1 MTDALGYRLKI
12 AIIAPSTNTIVQP
25 EMDAMRPRGVTNHMG
40 RIVIPNASLGSDA
53 DFSAHIE
60 RMRSGIDA
68 AIDSVMSAEPGYI
81 ANGLSLEAFWEGMK
95 SSLEMIERLEKKYK
109 LGVSMGNNGILAA
122 LKKYSGIRKIALI
135 TPHRPMGDAR
145 VKAFFEEAGY
155 TVAALHSFNVIVP
168 AQICHV
174 SAADL
179 RAAVKTVNESKPD
192 AIVQVGTGLCVAK
205 IAGEAEF
212 LLDKPVI
219 AINTAIYWH
228 ALRRNNIADSIRGFG
243 SLLESH

>member
-12 AIIAPSTNTIVQP
+12 AVIAPSTNTIVQP

-40 RIVIPNASLGSDA
+40 RIVIPNAKLGSDA

-81 ANGLSLEAFWEGMK
+81 ANGLSLEAFWEGLK
-95 SSLEMIERLEKKYK
+95 GSLQMVENLEKKYK

-122 LKKYSGIRKIALI
+122 LKKYSGIRKVALI

-145 VKAFFEEAGY
+145 VKVFFEEAGY
-155 TVAALHSFNVIVP
+155 TVTDLHSFNVMVP

-174 SAADL
+174 PAADL
-179 RAAVKTVNESKPD
+179 RAAVKKVNESKPD
-192 AIVQVGTGLCVAK
+192 AIIQVGTGLCMAE

-228 ALRRNNIADSIRGFG
+228 ALRQNKITDKIRGFG
-243 SLLESH
+243 SLLETY